1 MLRRFN
7 NNDSWANLVK
17 DSQKA
22 KLEPWE
28 SNKEVVDRPRPRTR
42 L

>member
-7 NNDSWANLVK
+7 NNVSWANLVK
-17 DSQKA
+17 DSQNA
-22 KLEPWE
+22 KLEPRE
-28 SNKEVVDRPRPRTR
+28 SKEVVDRPRPRTR